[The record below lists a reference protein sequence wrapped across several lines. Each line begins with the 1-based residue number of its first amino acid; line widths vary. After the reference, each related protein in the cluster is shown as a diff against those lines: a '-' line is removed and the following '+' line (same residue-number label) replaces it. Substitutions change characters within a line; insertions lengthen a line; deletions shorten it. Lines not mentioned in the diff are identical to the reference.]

1 MTSKLKFVLVNI
13 YVFLKRHVDVPLC
26 LLSQISIHYWNKNKL
41 MFMSFL
47 RNGRDK
53 MTYFLLYYHL
63 YSLKSFN
70 SPSCFHWFKKLVYL
84 VSRKINIAC
93 SGCLLTLKSWAF
105 FQYLGLYPVFCPV
118 RYTTSFTHINTII
131 KGKGTFLQ

>member
-53 MTYFLLYYHL
+53 MTYFFTLLSSVFTQIIL
-63 YSLKSFN
+63 FTLF
-70 SPSCFHWFKKLVYL
+70 FHWFKKLVYL
-84 VSRKINIAC
+84 VSRKINTAF
-93 SGCLLTLKSWAF
+93 SGCLQTLKSWAF
-105 FQYLGLYPVFCPV
+105 FQYLGLYPVFCPI

-131 KGKGTFLQ
+131 KGKGTLLQ